1 MLMKASTET
10 LRNQNRAL
18 VLATL
23 RQLGP
28 VSHTEIAEWT
38 GLGSAT
44 VSAITAELE
53 TEGVLLRQE
62 QNPPSGRGRPR
73 VLFCQN
79 PASAYVAAIRIT
91 FQSVE
96 YSLVDYAGTL
106 KDRFEIAR
114 PAADNNIE
122 IFAESFKS
130 GLQRLIDRAD
140 LRPDLIRTISITS
153 KGLVARGRPV
163 LLWSPVFEDQ
173 KIDFE
178 ALLRPVWK
186 AKITLTND
194 TKFAA
199 QSAAQ
204 EFQKN
209 NRQFKTRQFA
219 TLALDHSIGLGVA
232 TTDATGKINSFSPPF
247 GHMVHQS
254 GGPLCRCGSYGCIEA
269 YAGFYGILRTAFGVK
284 DDTIPAKF
292 IPIGEMEKVAAQ
304 ARAGDQLAQYA
315 FKQAGE
321 VLGMGLSRLHSFLGT
336 MPIMV
341 IGPGLK
347 FFDLMRDEF
356 EKNIKSNLQVRF
368 DEAVQIT
375 TNENEPILIY
385 QGNIQASLAD
395 LDANIISDKQ
405 MTRRAL
411 DNE

>member
-1 MLMKASTET
+1 MLMKASSET

-38 GLGSAT
+38 GLSSAT

-53 TEGVLLRQE
+53 TEGVLERQE

-91 FQSVE
+91 FQNVE
-96 YSLVDYAGTL
+96 YSLVDYVGTL
-106 KDRFEIAR
+106 KDRFEISR
-114 PAADNNIE
+114 PSGDSNIE
-122 IFAESFKS
+122 AFGEDFKN
-130 GLQRLIDRAD
+130 GLQRLIERAG
-140 LRPDLIRTISITS
+140 LRPDHIRTISITS

-173 KIDFE
+173 LIDFE

-186 AKITLTND
+186 ARITLTND

-204 EFQKN
+204 AFQKN
-209 NRQFKTRQFA
+209 NRQFKALQFA
-219 TLALDHSIGLGVA
+219 TLSLDHSIGLGVA
-232 TTDATGKINSFSPPF
+232 TTDATGAITSFAPPF

-254 GGPLCRCGSYGCIEA
+254 GGPLCRCGSRGCIEA

-284 DDTIPAKF
+284 EDTVPANF
-292 IPIGEMEKVAAQ
+292 IPIEEMEKVAAQ
-304 ARAGDQLAQYA
+304 ARNGDLMAQYA

-321 VLGMGLSRLHSFLGT
+321 VLGIGLSRLHSFLGT
-336 MPIMV
+336 MPVMV
-341 IGPGLK
+341 IGPGLR
-347 FFDLMRDEF
+347 FFDLMREEF
-356 EKNIKSNLQVRF
+356 EANIKSNLQVRF

-375 TNENEPILIY
+375 TDDNEPILIY

-395 LDANIISDKQ
+395 LDAKIISD
-405 MTRRAL
+405 RRLARRTL
-411 DNE
+411 GNE